1 MGCTPDRILLVFVF
15 IGFSVCTSA
24 SVSVD
29 MNRTTGDWDVVDNT
43 ALFNGVVLE
52 RVNADALAKSVMAAI
67 VTAGTFI
74 DVY

>member
-1 MGCTPDRILLVFVF
+1 
-15 IGFSVCTSA
+15 
-24 SVSVD
+24 
-29 MNRTTGDWDVVDNT
+29 MNRTTGDWDVVDKT

-74 DVY
+74 DVG